1 MNNSD
6 EWRKAVK
13 QRDGNVCRKCRI
25 RRYPHAHHI
34 MPKAKYP
41 EFELEVDNGITLC
54 GNCHS
59 LLKGKEE
66 EVNIREFLSPDTEI
80 NKQINKQLRSIVE
93 LIKPRFER
101 AAKDIR
107 EYGHKLQ
114 LALTAN
120 ETIDFIDKVGQV
132 VKKYKQYERT
142 LSNFH
147 LIIDKEQMEN
157 HNVISEIRSLY
168 RDEND
173 LFRTITKRIWE
184 QWNAQL
190 QQWDLRRIEFIFED
204 PELPLPSDNPAI
216 AVEQRHGWLIPPEW
230 EFLSEV
236 WEYERKPVPETVYDH
251 ESEVDIIR

>member
-1 MNNSD
+1 ML
-6 EWRKAVK
+6 RK
-13 QRDGNVCRKCRI
+13 I
-25 RRYPHAHHI
+25 
-34 MPKAKYP
+34 
-41 EFELEVDNGITLC
+41 FE
-54 GNCHS
+54 
-59 LLKGKEE
+59 
-66 EVNIREFLSPDTEI
+66 
-80 NKQINKQLRSIVE
+80 
-93 LIKPRFER
+93 
-101 AAKDIR
+101 

-132 VKKYKQYERT
+132 VEKYKQYERT

-157 HNVISEIRSLY
+157 HNVISQVQSLY

-173 LFRTITKRIWE
+173 LFRTVIKRIYE

-204 PELPLPSDNPAI
+204 PELPVRSDNPAV

-230 EFLSEV
+230 EFISEV

-251 ESEVDIIR
+251 ESEVGILR